1 MAEVKGCNRLSPV
14 LQPGAL
20 RPLRASRRSDVT
32 NVFMLTPALTPFS
45 GWYRAE
51 RWS

>member
-20 RPLRASRRSDVT
+20 RPLRASRRSVVT
-32 NVFMLTPALTPFS
+32 TVFMLIPVLSPFS
-45 GWYRAE
+45 GWYGAE
-51 RWS
+51 GFS